1 MSKANHSATRIR
13 TLIAEDEPLASEA
26 LADWVAQLPQ
36 LELLACCA
44 DGLSA
49 LEQIRALRPDLVFMD
64 IHMPGLSGLQVLRAL
79 AEDGAAGT
87 GAAAAPR
94 VIFTTAY
101 NEHAVTA
108 FELHAADYLL
118 KPFSQQRFNEAVEH
132 ALQRAGMAEGAA
144 GEAAGHPGTQALEA
158 AARPDNTP
166 LTRLLVRDQG
176 KIFPIQAE
184 AIEYLRSDIKY
195 TAVASG
201 GRQYLV
207 NLPITAFEQRL
218 DPGRFI
224 KLQRSCIVNLD
235 FVVSMTPDE
244 NSQLIVQMQDGTRF
258 TANREVSKKLR
269 EQSI

>member
-1 MSKANHSATRIR
+1 MNATAMPRIR
-13 TLIAEDEPLASEA
+13 TLIAEDEPLASES

-36 LELLACCA
+36 LELVASCA

-49 LEQIRALRPDLVFMD
+49 LEQIRSLRPELVFMD
-64 IHMPGLSGLQVLRAL
+64 INMPGLTGLQVLRAL
-79 AEDGAAGT
+79 AEDGAKGE
-87 GAAAAPR
+87 GAVPR

-101 NEHAVTA
+101 NEHAITA

-118 KPFSQQRFNEAVEH
+118 KPFSQERFNEAVQH
-132 ALQRAGMAEGAA
+132 ALQRSGSEGSAQ
-144 GEAAGHPGTQALEA
+144 PSSTQALEA
-158 AARPDNTP
+158 AAKPDTSP
-166 LTRLLVRDQG
+166 MTRLLVRDQG
-176 KIFPIQAE
+176 KIFPIQVDTV
-184 AIEYLRSDIKY
+184 EYLRSDIKY

-258 TANREVSKKLR
+258 TANRDVSKKLR